1 VGEKA
6 MTYELLKALD
16 RLFLAVILVLF
27 VLQMVAWVDVSQSN
41 VVGIYL

>member
-1 VGEKA
+1 
-6 MTYELLKALD
+6 MNYQYELLRALD
-16 RLFLAVILVLF
+16 RLFLAIILVLF